1 MSRDIFLKLPH
12 YVFKE
17 NFFGARDTEH
27 QKHECTPMFCGS
39 NT

>member
-1 MSRDIFLKLPH
+1 MTFELFRALPD

-27 QKHECTPMFCGS
+27 QEHECTPMFCGS

>member
-1 MSRDIFLKLPH
+1 MTFELFCALPD

-27 QKHECTPMFCGS
+27 QEHECTPMFCGS

>member
-12 YVFKE
+12 YVYQE
-17 NFFGARDTEH
+17 LFFGARDTAH
-27 QKHECTPMFCGS
+27 QEHECTPMFCGS